1 MVGHLMRINNNYKAV
16 INSNSEKLPVLFKSI
31 LVGLSVGIVIT
42 AYRLTLMEA
51 EELSFRLY
59 HYLRNNVMLIPIAFI
74 VLGAVGFLIGTLVSK
89 YRMISGSG
97 IPQVKGVIM
106 GYFKNNWLSTLIAKF
121 FGGAVSI
128 LAGLSLGREGPSVQL
143 AFPL

>member
-1 MVGHLMRINNNYKAV
+1 MTKKMQDWQYVIIRWRHLMRINNNYKAV

-59 HYLRNNVMLIPIAFI
+59 HYLRNNLMLIPIAFI
-74 VLGAVGFLIGTLVSK
+74 VLGAVGFLIGTL
-89 YRMISGSG
+89 YL
-97 IPQVKGVIM
+97 
-106 GYFKNNWLSTLIAKF
+106 NT
-121 FGGAVSI
+121 
-128 LAGLSLGREGPSVQL
+128 E
-143 AFPL
+143 